1 MVELGV
7 GEGVK
12 FFDVDYIVV
21 GVEVKSVKEIFSLDI
36 VLKVRSGFSL
46 GSIYKYLDMWL
57 IECFCLIYKYKM

>member
-46 GSIYKYLDMWL
+46 GSIYCK
-57 IECFCLIYKYKM
+57 